1 MQKTVKVPF
10 GLLAGECQ
18 TASLVL
24 DGGSVIG
31 SCIDSGG
38 TTGTMFLEQHVLL
51 MILRGKLKL
60 SFGKHTYRVDA
71 RQMILLRKATLV
83 SYEKEGSDF
92 WQLMFCISDQLLH
105 DFLSQSDISYSRT
118 VDQPNEVCNM
128 SPRLVAFAQSLRPY
142 FDEPSRIS
150 AGLLRLKVMEM
161 FYDVADT
168 SQPLFLQM
176 LQLRHPVRTDLH
188 RVIEDNL
195 TTPVTLADLA
205 YLSGRSLSSFKRE
218 FQRIYGAPPAKWIR
232 EQRLEKAREL
242 LSTTPMTVT
251 QVCYSLGF
259 ENLAH
264 FSRIFKQKFGIAPSD
279 VALESQDIKHK

>member
-10 GLLAGECQ
+10 GLLSGECD

-31 SCIDSGG
+31 SCIKSGG

-51 MILRGKLKL
+51 MVLRGKLTLKY
-60 SFGKHTYRVDA
+60 GKQTFQIDA
-71 RQMILLRKATLV
+71 GQMILLRKATLV
-83 SYEKEGSDF
+83 SYEKEGDNF
-92 WQLMFCISDQLLH
+92 EQLMFCISDQLLH

-118 VDQPNEVCNM
+118 VDEPNEVCSM
-128 SPRLVAFAQSLRPY
+128 SPRLVAFVKSLRPY

-168 SQPLFLQM
+168 SRPLFQQM

-188 RVIEDNL
+188 RVVEDNL
-195 TTPVTLADLA
+195 TSPVTLADLA

-218 FQRIYGAPPAKWIR
+218 FQRIYGVPPAKWIR
-232 EQRLEKAREL
+232 ERRLEKAHEL
-242 LSTTPMTVT
+242 LSTTPMTVA
-251 QVCYSLGF
+251 QICYSLGF
-259 ENLAH
+259 ENPAH
-264 FSRIFKQKFGIAPSD
+264 FSRIFKQKYGIAPSE
-279 VALESQDIKHK
+279 VLAVQDIKHK